1 MQLINNVWTFTN
13 CIESFLTRDIQTS
26 QIIQANSELQLI
38 TTDVL
43 WLEAQMVIVKLENAV
58 LSFDKNFIKLNFL
71 SPKQRN
77 IA

>member
-1 MQLINNVWTFTN
+1 M
-13 CIESFLTRDIQTS
+13 
-26 QIIQANSELQLI
+26 
-38 TTDVL
+38 